1 MSETDWHKIQSK
13 LEGKCVTCGGELPK
27 HIGVC
32 PVEGEQLKKKYDSL
46 DKAVKKIDE
55 IAQEI
60 IKKYEK
66 NV

>member
-1 MSETDWHKIQSK
+1 MSETDWRRIQYK
-13 LEGKCVTCGGELPK
+13 LEGKCITCGGELPE
-27 HIGVC
+27 HVGVC
-32 PVEGEQLKKKYDSL
+32 PVEGEQLKKKYESL